1 MYIVCSQRSPIC
13 FNERIYFILKS
24 RSQEHAKR
32 NRRLYSFGPPCI
44 LFFFLHLI
52 LRFRFPIL
60 DKSKDKWAKKIFYPI
75 IILLFDIYIHST
87 MFLNLMIDYYESWIY
102 SIYISSAFE
111 ILMNERIN
119 YFLTEHW
126 SPGCYSI
133 HRCYHHGIPLCHA
146 YIFFFFLHTVRFFF
160 SVYYLL

>member
-1 MYIVCSQRSPIC
+1 MRKETGDFTHSGHLVSY
-13 FNERIYFILKS
+13 
-24 RSQEHAKR
+24 
-32 NRRLYSFGPPCI
+32 
-44 LFFFLHLI
+44 FFFLHLI

-119 YFLTEHW
+119 YFLTEHDLLVVTRFIDVTIMGF
-126 SPGCYSI
+126 PYVM
-133 HRCYHHGIPLCHA
+133 HTY
-146 YIFFFFLHTVRFFF
+146 FFFFTYRPFF
-160 SVYYLL
+160 SFPFITCYNQIMHRKIFVTRMRV

>member
-1 MYIVCSQRSPIC
+1 MRKETGDFTHSGHLVSY
-13 FNERIYFILKS
+13 
-24 RSQEHAKR
+24 
-32 NRRLYSFGPPCI
+32 
-44 LFFFLHLI
+44 FFFLHLI